1 MIHGAPRHQCGAA
14 ARRPGAGPVRTAHAP
29 GTPAA
34 RTRRAAAHRCPG
46 VGARRG
52 STEPDH
58 LSPPGAAPTAGR
70 AAAARADASREP
82 QRAPPPPRRVDREP
96 QRPAPAPGRNDAWR
110 PVEITK
116 DDWVVYL
123 RAQKTGS
130 QTLWTTL
137 LDVFDGGAWG
147 PRRCVRGPFCGH
159 RCENVLRD
167 AFAAASK
174 QRKCHLFVR
183 AHANLYD
190 YQRAFESVNRNG
202 RVHYLAF
209 LRDPVKRALSEH
221 DHITNGLVAQFGP
234 HVFGKA
240 WDYDFTDRTRA
251 SLSDWLMCTACR
263 VGASNRQARFLAGLA
278 TTGELAEGE
287 GTLIGDAR
295 LYDAAARNL
304 RACVFVGVLDR
315 FEESMLLLKETF
327 PGPLRNFR
335 SFADAPHPK
344 LGRRARRTRRRSRAS
359 GSSTPSTSAS
369 TTRRRS
375 RSTRASR
382 ACSPRRLRRGGS
394 GSAGG
399 VMY

>member
-1 MIHGAPRHQCGAA
+1 MGRRGTNAGPPRVALALGLCALLTLLAPLLLERDAPPRIDAQELARVVDRQNRTIVRLQEQL
-14 ARRPGAGPVRTAHAP
+14 RRP
-29 GTPAA
+29 AA
-34 RTRRAAAHRCPG
+34 
-46 VGARRG
+46 
-52 STEPDH
+52 
-58 LSPPGAAPTAGR
+58 
-70 AAAARADASREP
+70 
-82 QRAPPPPRRVDREP
+82 PPPRRVDREP
-96 QRPAPAPGRNDAWR
+96 QRLAPEPGRNDAWR

-190 YQRAFESVNRNG
+190 YQRAFESVNKGG

-209 LRDPVKRALSEH
+209 LRDPVTRALSEH

-344 LGRRARRTRRRSRAS
+344 LGRRRA
-359 GSSTPSTSAS
+359 PDA
-369 TTRRRS
+369 
-375 RSTRASR
+375 A
-382 ACSPRRLRRGGS
+382 ALARLRELNAVDQRLYDEAKVLFDARFASMLAATATSQRFRKRGGRYVLS
-394 GSAGG
+394 
-399 VMY
+399 

>member
-1 MIHGAPRHQCGAA
+1 MPRSWRASWID
-14 ARRPGAGPVRTAHAP
+14 RTGP
-29 GTPAA
+29 
-34 RTRRAAAHRCPG
+34 
-46 VGARRG
+46 
-52 STEPDH
+52 
-58 LSPPGAAPTAGR
+58 SPSSRSSSDGR
-70 AAAARADASREP
+70 
-82 QRAPPPPRRVDREP
+82 PRRVDREP
-96 QRPAPAPGRNDAWR
+96 QHPAPAPGRNDAWR

-147 PRRCVRGPFCGH
+147 PWRCVRGPFCGH
-159 RCENVLRD
+159 QCENVLRD
-167 AFAAASK
+167 AFIKASK
-174 QRKCHLFVR
+174 ERKCHLFVR

-190 YQRAFESVNRNG
+190 YQRAFESVSKNG

-287 GTLIGDAR
+287 GTSIGDAR

-344 LGRRARRTRRRSRAS
+344 LGRRRA
-359 GSSTPSTSAS
+359 PDA
-369 TTRRRS
+369 
-375 RSTRASR
+375 A
-382 ACSPRRLRRGGS
+382 ALARLRELNAVDQRLYDEAKVLFDARFASMLAATATSQRFRKRGGRYVLS
-394 GSAGG
+394 
-399 VMY
+399 

>member
-1 MIHGAPRHQCGAA
+1 MGASASLQRDAMLLAAEGCAPAELVASLRAAGGHSDAALAELAAHLAGGRARASAAAAGAP
-14 ARRPGAGPVRTAHAP
+14 PPP
-29 GTPAA
+29 
-34 RTRRAAAHRCPG
+34 RRAAAR
-46 VGARRG
+46 
-52 STEPDH
+52 
-58 LSPPGAAPTAGR
+58 
-70 AAAARADASREP
+70 REP

-110 PVEITK
+110 PVDITK

-167 AFAAASK
+167 AFIKASK
-174 QRKCHLFVR
+174 ERKCHLFVR

-190 YQRAFESVNRNG
+190 YQRAFESVSKNG

-240 WDYDFTDRTRA
+240 WDYDFATGCDCCA
-251 SLSDWLMCTACR
+251 P
-263 VGASNRQARFLAGLA
+263 LAA
-278 TTGELAEGE
+278 
-287 GTLIGDAR
+287 
-295 LYDAAARNL
+295 
-304 RACVFVGVLDR
+304 V
-315 FEESMLLLKETF
+315 
-327 PGPLRNFR
+327 
-335 SFADAPHPK
+335 
-344 LGRRARRTRRRSRAS
+344 
-359 GSSTPSTSAS
+359 
-369 TTRRRS
+369 
-375 RSTRASR
+375 
-382 ACSPRRLRRGGS
+382 LRRWRQPLCPQRT
-394 GSAGG
+394 
-399 VMY
+399 

>member
-1 MIHGAPRHQCGAA
+1 MGRRSTNAGLPRVALTLGLCALLTLLAPLLLERDAPPRIDAQELARVVDRQNRTISLLQEQL
-14 ARRPGAGPVRTAHAP
+14 RRP
-29 GTPAA
+29 AA
-34 RTRRAAAHRCPG
+34 
-46 VGARRG
+46 
-52 STEPDH
+52 
-58 LSPPGAAPTAGR
+58 
-70 AAAARADASREP
+70 
-82 QRAPPPPRRVDREP
+82 PPPRRVDHDP

-159 RCENVLRD
+159 RCEHVLRD

-190 YQRAFESVNRNG
+190 YQRAFESINKNG

-251 SLSDWLMCTACR
+251 SLSDWLGCAACR

-295 LYDAAARNL
+295 LYDAASQNL

-344 LGRRARRTRRRSRAS
+344 LGRRRA
-359 GSSTPSTSAS
+359 PDA
-369 TTRRRS
+369 
-375 RSTRASR
+375 A
-382 ACSPRRLRRGGS
+382 ALARLRELNAVDQRLYDEAKVLFDARFAGMLAATATSQRFRKRGGRYVLS
-394 GSAGG
+394 
-399 VMY
+399 

>member
-1 MIHGAPRHQCGAA
+1 MGRRGTNAGPPRVALALGLCALLTLLAPLLLAREPPRIDAQELARVVDRQNRTIVRLQEQL
-14 ARRPGAGPVRTAHAP
+14 RRP
-29 GTPAA
+29 
-34 RTRRAAAHRCPG
+34 
-46 VGARRG
+46 
-52 STEPDH
+52 
-58 LSPPGAAPTAGR
+58 AAPPPR
-70 AAAARADASREP
+70 RADASREP
-82 QRAPPPPRRVDREP
+82 QRAPPPPPRRVDREP
-96 QRPAPAPGRNDAWR
+96 QHPAPAPGRNDAWR

-278 TTGELAEGE
+278 TTGELADGE
-287 GTLIGDAR
+287 GTAAGDAR

-344 LGRRARRTRRRSRAS
+344 LGRRRA
-359 GSSTPSTSAS
+359 PDA
-369 TTRRRS
+369 
-375 RSTRASR
+375 A
-382 ACSPRRLRRGGS
+382 ALARLRELNAVDQRLYDEAKVLFDARFASMLAATATSQRFRKRGGRYVLS
-394 GSAGG
+394 
-399 VMY
+399 

>member
-1 MIHGAPRHQCGAA
+1 MGRRGTNAGPPRVALALGLCALLTLLAPLLLERDAPRIDAQELARVVDRQNRTIA
-14 ARRPGAGPVRTAHAP
+14 RLQEQLRRP
-29 GTPAA
+29 AA
-34 RTRRAAAHRCPG
+34 
-46 VGARRG
+46 
-52 STEPDH
+52 
-58 LSPPGAAPTAGR
+58 
-70 AAAARADASREP
+70 
-82 QRAPPPPRRVDREP
+82 PPPRRVDREP

-167 AFAAASK
+167 AFIKASK
-174 QRKCHLFVR
+174 ERKCHLFVR

-190 YQRAFESVNRNG
+190 YQRAFESVSKGG

-278 TTGELAEGE
+278 TTGELADGE
-287 GTLIGDAR
+287 GTLSGDAR
-295 LYDAAARNL
+295 LYDAASQNL

-344 LGRRARRTRRRSRAS
+344 LGRRRA
-359 GSSTPSTSAS
+359 PDA
-369 TTRRRS
+369 
-375 RSTRASR
+375 A
-382 ACSPRRLRRGGS
+382 ALARLRELNAVDQRLYDEAKVLFDARFASMLAATATSQRFRKRGGRYVLS
-394 GSAGG
+394 
-399 VMY
+399 

>member
-1 MIHGAPRHQCGAA
+1 MGRRGTNAGLPRVALALGLCALLALLAPLLLARDAPPRIDAHELARVVDRQNRTIALLLQELPPRH
-14 ARRPGAGPVRTAHAP
+14 
-29 GTPAA
+29 
-34 RTRRAAAHRCPG
+34 
-46 VGARRG
+46 
-52 STEPDH
+52 
-58 LSPPGAAPTAGR
+58 
-70 AAAARADASREP
+70 ADASREP
-82 QRAPPPPRRVDREP
+82 QRTPPPPRRVDHAP

-167 AFAAASK
+167 AFIKASK
-174 QRKCHLFVR
+174 ERKCHLFVR

-190 YQRAFESVNRNG
+190 YQRAFESVSKGG

-251 SLSDWLMCTACR
+251 SLSDWMMCTACR

-278 TTGELAEGE
+278 TTGELADGE
-287 GTLIGDAR
+287 GTAAGDAR
-295 LYDAAARNL
+295 LYDAASQNL

-344 LGRRARRTRRRSRAS
+344 LGRRRA
-359 GSSTPSTSAS
+359 PDA
-369 TTRRRS
+369 
-375 RSTRASR
+375 A
-382 ACSPRRLRRGGS
+382 ALARLRELNAVDQRLYDEAKVLFDARFASMLAATATSQRFRKRGGRYVLS
-394 GSAGG
+394 
-399 VMY
+399 

>member
-1 MIHGAPRHQCGAA
+1 MPIYQLPRDP
-14 ARRPGAGPVRTAHAP
+14 RF
-29 GTPAA
+29 
-34 RTRRAAAHRCPG
+34 
-46 VGARRG
+46 
-52 STEPDH
+52 PD
-58 LSPPGAAPTAGR
+58 PR
-70 AAAARADASREP
+70 RADASREP
-82 QRAPPPPRRVDREP
+82 RRAPPPPRRVDREP
-96 QRPAPAPGRNDAWR
+96 QRPAPEPGRNDAWR

-287 GTLIGDAR
+287 GTSIGDAR

-344 LGRRARRTRRRSRAS
+344 LGRRRA
-359 GSSTPSTSAS
+359 PDA
-369 TTRRRS
+369 
-375 RSTRASR
+375 A
-382 ACSPRRLRRGGS
+382 ALARLRELNAVDQRLYDEAKVLFDARFASMLAATATSQRFRKRGGRYVLS
-394 GSAGG
+394 
-399 VMY
+399 

>member
-1 MIHGAPRHQCGAA
+1 M
-14 ARRPGAGPVRTAHAP
+14 
-29 GTPAA
+29 
-34 RTRRAAAHRCPG
+34 
-46 VGARRG
+46 
-52 STEPDH
+52 
-58 LSPPGAAPTAGR
+58 
-70 AAAARADASREP
+70 
-82 QRAPPPPRRVDREP
+82 
-96 QRPAPAPGRNDAWR
+96 
-110 PVEITK
+110 
-116 DDWVVYL
+116 
-123 RAQKTGS
+123 
-130 QTLWTTL
+130 

-263 VGASNRQARFLAGLA
+263 VGASNRQARFLACL
-278 TTGELAEGE
+278 
-287 GTLIGDAR
+287 
-295 LYDAAARNL
+295 LY
-304 RACVFVGVLDR
+304 
-315 FEESMLLLKETF
+315 
-327 PGPLRNFR
+327 
-335 SFADAPHPK
+335 
-344 LGRRARRTRRRSRAS
+344 
-359 GSSTPSTSAS
+359 TSP
-369 TTRRRS
+369 
-375 RSTRASR
+375 
-382 ACSPRRLRRGGS
+382 SPRD
-394 GSAGG
+394 
-399 VMY
+399 

>member
-1 MIHGAPRHQCGAA
+1 MGRRGTNAGPPRVALALGLCALLTLLAPLLLERDAPPRIDAQELARVVDRQNRTIVRLQEQL
-14 ARRPGAGPVRTAHAP
+14 RRP
-29 GTPAA
+29 AA
-34 RTRRAAAHRCPG
+34 
-46 VGARRG
+46 
-52 STEPDH
+52 
-58 LSPPGAAPTAGR
+58 
-70 AAAARADASREP
+70 
-82 QRAPPPPRRVDREP
+82 PPPRRVDREP
-96 QRPAPAPGRNDAWR
+96 QRLAPEPGRNDAWR

-167 AFAAASK
+167 AFIKASK
-174 QRKCHLFVR
+174 ERKCHLFVR
-183 AHANLYD
+183 AHANLHD
-190 YQRAFESVNRNG
+190 YQRAFESVSKGG

-209 LRDPVKRALSEH
+209 LRDPVTRALSEH

-344 LGRRARRTRRRSRAS
+344 LGRRRA
-359 GSSTPSTSAS
+359 PDA
-369 TTRRRS
+369 
-375 RSTRASR
+375 A
-382 ACSPRRLRRGGS
+382 ALARLRELNAVDQRLYDEAKVLFDARFASMLAATATSQRFRKRGGRYVLS
-394 GSAGG
+394 
-399 VMY
+399 